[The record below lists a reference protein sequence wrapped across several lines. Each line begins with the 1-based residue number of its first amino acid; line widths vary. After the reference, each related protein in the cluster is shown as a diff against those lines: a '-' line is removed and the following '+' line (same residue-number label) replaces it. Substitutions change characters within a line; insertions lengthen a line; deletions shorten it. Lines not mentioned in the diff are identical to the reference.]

1 MGHDSLTTTL
11 TIMPR
16 DDLSIDWNRHRM
28 PQIEHQDAAA
38 VLDDFVNRVAN
49 LPEEIKHMQE
59 EIAAKERQIQICM
72 DIINSRDANIQ
83 KWIRMNGSLVANP
96 KEEQLRKTILE
107 NFDKVQV
114 LQEEKCALAQKSQ
127 QAVDRH
133 IRYLDGHIKALQDRG
148 DFPTD
153 PDIPS
158 LLRPTGV
165 DRLVIRSDT
174 SSSSLPSN
182 PIHNSSNPIPSISR
196 HVGQQISAQRMAPVQ
211 GTQLNHGMSASAPA
225 TPAAALLLNRQTR
238 ESSVGAANK
247 RQRLTGGLGTAPGNS
262 SGLARHSSI
271 GPGTPK
277 AGTPSS
283 TRAGSAQ
290 PRGSQKASTVGKKIA
305 PHKQSGLPRKGKPG
319 KSGLSRV
326 KRSGNKNSPSST
338 NDSELSEAETG
349 SVDEED
355 ETATPPPVG
364 RDAGG
369 DEDMVD
375 VEDDEGG
382 DDKKYCV
389 CQSVSYGDMVACDN
403 ESCPYEWFHWN
414 CVGLKSEPVGTWIC
428 PVCTKNMKK

>member
-1 MGHDSLTTTL
+1 
-11 TIMPR
+11 MPR
-16 DDLSIDWNRHRM
+16 DDLSIDWNGHRM

-49 LPEEIKHMQE
+49 LPEEIKHMQD

-72 DIINSRDANIQ
+72 DVINSRDASIQ
-83 KWIRMNGSLVANP
+83 KWIRINTSGVVNP
-96 KEEQLRKTILE
+96 KEEQLRKTVLE
-107 NFDKVQV
+107 NYDKVQI
-114 LQEEKCALAQKSQ
+114 LQEEKCALALKTQ
-127 QAVDRH
+127 QAMDRH
-133 IRYLDGHIKALQDRG
+133 IRYLDVHIKALQDRG
-148 DFPTD
+148 EFPTD

-158 LLRPTGV
+158 LLRPAV
-165 DRLVIRSDT
+165 ADRIVSRGDT
-174 SSSSLPSN
+174 SNHAIPSN
-182 PIHNSSNPIPSISR
+182 PIHNSPLVALPSRSIA
-196 HVGQQISAQRMAPVQ
+196 QQIGVQRTVPIQVPAQ
-211 GTQLNHGMSASAPA
+211 QLSNGLSSSAPA
-225 TPAAALLLNRQTR
+225 TPAAALLLHRHVR
-238 ESSVGAANK
+238 ESSAGAANK
-247 RQRLTGGLGTAPGNS
+247 RQRLAGGIGAVPGSS

-277 AGTPSS
+277 AGTPST

-290 PRGSQKASTVGKKIA
+290 PRGTQKISSVNKKVA
-305 PHKQSGLPRKGKPG
+305 PHKQGSIIRKGKPG

-355 ETATPPPVG
+355 EVATPPPAG
-364 RDAGG
+364 RSVDR

-375 VEDDEGG
+375 ADDDEGG
-382 DDKKYCV
+382 DDKKYCI

-403 ESCPYEWFHWN
+403 ESCPFEWFHWT

-428 PVCTKNMKK
+428 PVCTKNNKK